1 MLFLFC
7 KQRFASDWYV
17 HEIDMRVDNDTE
29 NRDVNLNS
37 DRITSWGTRELKAII
52 TDLLRI
58 TRLMLMTFDETK
70 VVFDDLKLFN
80 EFYVDLRIV
89 ISHIQSLNIF
99 LKRIL
104 FQQHT

>member
-1 MLFLFC
+1 
-7 KQRFASDWYV
+7 
-17 HEIDMRVDNDTE
+17 MRVNDDTE
-29 NRDVNLNS
+29 NLSVNLNS
-37 DRITSWGTRELKAII
+37 NRIISWGTKELRAIV
-52 TDLLRI
+52 TDLLKI

-70 VVFDDLKLFN
+70 VVFDSLKLFN
-80 EFYVDLRIV
+80 EFYVNLRIV